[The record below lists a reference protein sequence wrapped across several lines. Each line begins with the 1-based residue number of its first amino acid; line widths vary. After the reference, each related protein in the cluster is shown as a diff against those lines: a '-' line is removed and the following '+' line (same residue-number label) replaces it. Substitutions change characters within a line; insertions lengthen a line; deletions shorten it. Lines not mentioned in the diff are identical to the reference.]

1 MSKKSVIILG
11 SEIVLVVILYYFVKF
26 NYVQFIPSCWIYQAT
41 GILCPACGGTRCISN
56 LLKGNWIEA
65 FFSNMIFFVTFIY
78 LGILNIIYIIN
89 LNKEKKVAVWLY
101 PKYWYVIIFAIFL
114 IIYTI
119 IRNLL

>member
-56 LLKGNWIEA
+56 LLKGNLVES
-65 FFSNMIFFVTFIY
+65 FFSHIIFFLGIIY
-78 LGILNIIYIIN
+78 LGMVNILYVFNRN
-89 LNKEKKVAVWLY
+89 RKKKIATWLY
-101 PKYWYVIIFAIFL
+101 PRYWYGIIFIIL
-114 IIYTI
+114 LLIYTI
-119 IRNLL
+119 LRNFL